1 MEEMY
6 IGDGGEAGGS
16 AGRGEEDYIDARGV
30 SGIAELPA
38 QALPYG
44 RLFGADMYVDALVVL
59 VEKEN

>member
-6 IGDGGEAGGS
+6 IGRW
-16 AGRGEEDYIDARGV
+16 GRGRSGVRGGEDYIDARGV

-44 RLFGADMYVDALVVL
+44 RLFGADMYVDALVVF